1 MKRTN
6 LTLGLMLLF
15 VAAAVAVYTT
25 DLPRARAVANQQEAA
40 QTYPHGVALSSF
52 SPRHLSGKSSRL
64 SRSSRTAVME
74 SLKVEAS
81 IDHPAI
87 AAQAFRIQ
95 RGAHDRLAV
104 LAEELRLTEQQQRDI
119 FPLLARSHPD
129 YNTGVLLIGS
139 DGGRVDPLSK
149 RAAERQINKL
159 LDLDQQLEL
168 EIMALEADAWWT
180 DIIAALE
187 KDLNASTKPLAI
199 GQAPDHD
206 PTPPDDD
213 PPTPAIAPTPAP
225 AFRSG
230 RANLE

>member
-1 MKRTN
+1 MKRPN

-25 DLPRARAVANQQEAA
+25 DLPRARPVANQQGAA
-40 QTYPHGVALSSF
+40 QTDPRGVALSSF
-52 SPRHLSGKSSRL
+52 SRSHPAGKFSKL
-64 SRSSRTAVME
+64 PGSSRTAVME

-81 IDHPAI
+81 VDHPAI

-95 RGAHDRLAV
+95 SGAHHRLAV
-104 LAEELRLTEQQQRDI
+104 LAEELRLTDQQQRDI

-149 RAAERQINKL
+149 RAADRQINKL

-180 DIIAALE
+180 DIISALE

-199 GQAPDHD
+199 GEAPDHD
-206 PTPPDDD
+206 PTPPADDL
-213 PPTPAIAPTPAP
+213 PTPAIAPAP

>member
-1 MKRTN
+1 MKRSN

-25 DLPRARAVANQQEAA
+25 DLPGARAVANQQGAA
-40 QTYPHGVALSSF
+40 QTYPRGVALSSF
-52 SPRHLSGKSSRL
+52 SRSHPAGLSG
-64 SRSSRTAVME
+64 SSRTAVME
-74 SLKVEAS
+74 LLKVQAS

-95 RGAHDRLAV
+95 SGAHHRLAV
-104 LAEELRLTEQQQRDI
+104 LAEELRLTEHQQRDI

-139 DGGRVDPLSK
+139 DGGRGDPLSK
-149 RAAERQINKL
+149 RAADRQINKL

-168 EIMALEADAWWT
+168 EILALEADAWWT

-187 KDLNASTKPLAI
+187 KDLHASTKPLAI
-199 GQAPDHD
+199 GQAPDHN

-213 PPTPAIAPTPAP
+213 PPTPAIAPAPTP